1 MNYLLYVN
9 VCLCISLKRGLLLL
23 LFLRIFPFIS
33 FSSALMEDLGF
44 VSFSF
49 SPLSSPVVY
58 HICWPLKG
66 CNLVFKYCDV
76 PPMWLVPPVLR
87 TLPVISLRIPIKSSS
102 FCVPSTLQFSLLKL
116 FLLKFLSTGQWLD
129 RPFQCPKAHCSWRL
143 LVLWLHWLQV
153 SRVSFCSRLFYST
166 LLDDFSSFLAFF
178 FWGISVNSDWYLLSA
193 SFCCGHKWKLLTSC
207 WHILVVKKLLLKLKP
222 TGSWTPHSPLLTPP
236 PPNGMGER
244 TGGGNT

>member
-49 SPLSSPVVY
+49 SPLSSPVG
-58 HICWPLKG
+58 KG

-116 FLLKFLSTGQWLD
+116 FLLKFLSTGQWPD

-178 FWGISVNSDWYLLSA
+178 LRNLSKFWLVSSLSFFLLWSQM
-193 SFCCGHKWKLLTSC
+193 KIVDKLLTYPYS
-207 WHILVVKKLLLKLKP
+207 
-222 TGSWTPHSPLLTPP
+222 
-236 PPNGMGER
+236 
-244 TGGGNT
+244 

>member
-49 SPLSSPVVY
+49 SPLSSPVG
-58 HICWPLKG
+58 KG

-178 FWGISVNSDWYLLSA
+178 LRNLSKFWLVSSLSFFLLWSQMEIVD
-193 SFCCGHKWKLLTSC
+193 KLLTYPCS
-207 WHILVVKKLLLKLKP
+207 
-222 TGSWTPHSPLLTPP
+222 
-236 PPNGMGER
+236 
-244 TGGGNT
+244 

>member
-49 SPLSSPVVY
+49 SPLSSPVG
-58 HICWPLKG
+58 KG

-116 FLLKFLSTGQWLD
+116 FLLKFLSTGQWPD

-178 FWGISVNSDWYLLSA
+178 FFEESQ
-193 SFCCGHKWKLLTSC
+193 
-207 WHILVVKKLLLKLKP
+207 
-222 TGSWTPHSPLLTPP
+222 
-236 PPNGMGER
+236 
-244 TGGGNT
+244 

>member
-1 MNYLLYVN
+1 MLLHFKSFFPPCYVPACFSDSNTVHTALMNYLLYVN

-49 SPLSSPVVY
+49 SPLSSPVG
-58 HICWPLKG
+58 KG

-178 FWGISVNSDWYLLSA
+178 LRNLSKFWLVSSLSFFLLWSQM
-193 SFCCGHKWKLLTSC
+193 KIVDKLLTYPYS
-207 WHILVVKKLLLKLKP
+207 
-222 TGSWTPHSPLLTPP
+222 
-236 PPNGMGER
+236 
-244 TGGGNT
+244 

>member
-49 SPLSSPVVY
+49 SPLSSPVG
-58 HICWPLKG
+58 KG

-116 FLLKFLSTGQWLD
+116 FLLKFLSTGQWPD

-178 FWGISVNSDWYLLSA
+178 FLRNLSKFWLVSSLSFFLLWSQM
-193 SFCCGHKWKLLTSC
+193 KIVDKLLTYPYS
-207 WHILVVKKLLLKLKP
+207 
-222 TGSWTPHSPLLTPP
+222 
-236 PPNGMGER
+236 
-244 TGGGNT
+244 

>member
-1 MNYLLYVN
+1 MLLHFKSFFPPCYVPACFSDSNTVHTALMNYLLYVN

-58 HICWPLKG
+58 RICWPLKG

-87 TLPVISLRIPIKSSS
+87 TLPVISLRIPFKSSS
-102 FCVPSTLQFSLLKL
+102 FWVPSTLQFSLLKL
-116 FLLKFLSTGQWLD
+116 FFAKVFKYRAVTGQ
-129 RPFQCPKAHCSWRL
+129 
-143 LVLWLHWLQV
+143 
-153 SRVSFCSRLFYST
+153 T
-166 LLDDFSSFLAFF
+166 LSM
-178 FWGISVNSDWYLLSA
+178 
-193 SFCCGHKWKLLTSC
+193 
-207 WHILVVKKLLLKLKP
+207 P
-222 TGSWTPHSPLLTPP
+222 
-236 PPNGMGER
+236 
-244 TGGGNT
+244 

>member
-49 SPLSSPVVY
+49 SPLSSPVG
-58 HICWPLKG
+58 KG

-178 FWGISVNSDWYLLSA
+178 LRNLSKFWLVSSLSFFLLWSQM
-193 SFCCGHKWKLLTSC
+193 KIVDKLLTYPYS
-207 WHILVVKKLLLKLKP
+207 
-222 TGSWTPHSPLLTPP
+222 
-236 PPNGMGER
+236 
-244 TGGGNT
+244 

>member
-49 SPLSSPVVY
+49 SPLSSPVG
-58 HICWPLKG
+58 KG

-116 FLLKFLSTGQWLD
+116 FLLKFLSTGQWPD

-178 FWGISVNSDWYLLSA
+178 LRNLSKFWLVSSLSFFLLWSQMEIVD
-193 SFCCGHKWKLLTSC
+193 KLLTYPCS
-207 WHILVVKKLLLKLKP
+207 
-222 TGSWTPHSPLLTPP
+222 
-236 PPNGMGER
+236 
-244 TGGGNT
+244 